1 MALFPVPDTYSA
13 HWESGARQHEPGGL
27 TGRWKE
33 RTETAESLNLP
44 GLLCVTCRCYSQRL
58 SKPPP
63 RENVIPTLTRWTGFF
78 HAGFHFSVTQTPFLL
93 ARGEAARIAGRHH
106 AETTFPRKVAHSA
119 AALGFLKGLS
129 LNPGRVGVEGVG
141 RSVCPIESGTRQP
154 PARRLCGSGGSHPAS
169 WS

>member
-13 HWESGARQHEPGGL
+13 RWESGARQHEPGGL

-78 HAGFHFSVTQTPFLL
+78 PRRVSFLCHTNPLFIGPRRSCPDSRETPRRDYISQEGCPQRCSSGVFKGPL
-93 ARGEAARIAGRHH
+93 AKSRA
-106 AETTFPRKVAHSA
+106 
-119 AALGFLKGLS
+119 
-129 LNPGRVGVEGVG
+129 
-141 RSVCPIESGTRQP
+141 
-154 PARRLCGSGGSHPAS
+154 SGGRGGG
-169 WS
+169 